1 MSQSASTVSR
11 GWEFMATYSPAL
23 PNTGT
28 ITFDG
33 ASSYVAASFCDEVR
47 LIATTGEKR
56 QGYLHFDTSS
66 IGTAMPTMAWLEYEV
81 SSETNDFLNNSS
93 LSLWQGADAIGS
105 LDVPPDTDWS
115 LSAFSEIVGS
125 MDHAVGVKYR
135 VQVDESLI
143 STTGFSD
150 FAIVPENVPV
160 SPLTQFTEVF
170 EQTSFKLIVRHTG
183 EAVDNV
189 KNF

>member
-1 MSQSASTVSR
+1 
-11 GWEFMATYSPAL
+11 MATYSPVV

-28 ITFDG
+28 ITFNG
-33 ASSYVAASFCDEVR
+33 STYFAASFCDQVQWNVP
-47 LIATTGEKR
+47 TGVKQ

-66 IGTAMPTMAWLEYEV
+66 IGSSTPTSAFLEYEV
-81 SSETNDFLNNSS
+81 SSEVDAIGNSS
-93 LSLWQGADAIGS
+93 LSLWQGADAIGT

-115 LSAFSEIVGS
+115 LSAFSEIVGDL
-125 MDHAVGVKYR
+125 DHAVGVKYR

-150 FAIVPENVPV
+150 FAIVPENPTA
-160 SPLTQFTEVF
+160 SIDTEFVETF
-170 EQTSFKLIVRHTG
+170 NQTSFRLIVRHTG
-183 EAVDNV
+183 EATDNV

>member
-1 MSQSASTVSR
+1 
-11 GWEFMATYSPAL
+11 MATYSPTL

-28 ITFDG
+28 INFDG
-33 ASSYVAASFCDEVR
+33 SSLYVAASFCDLVKFV
-47 LIATTGEKR
+47 APTGEKQ

-66 IGTAMPTMAWLEYEV
+66 IGAATPTMAWLEYEV
-81 SSETNDFLNNSS
+81 SSEPADALDNSH
-93 LSLWQGADAIGS
+93 LSLWQGADAIGT

-135 VQVDESLI
+135 VQVDETLI
-143 STTGFSD
+143 STSGFSD
-150 FAIVPENVPV
+150 FAIVPENPSV
-160 SPLTQFTEVF
+160 SVNTEFTEVF
-170 EQTSFKLIVRHTG
+170 NQSAFKLIVRHTG